1 VRRASGASVD
11 VSHVRKSFEE
21 GRIRALEDV
30 SFHLDAGELV
40 ALTGPSGGGK
50 STLLNLIG
58 SLDRPDGGEIVVD
71 RFDVGRLDDPAHYR
85 AHTVAFV
92 FQFHNLITTLN
103 AVENVQIP
111 MLGTRPRAER
121 ERRAHELLEEVGLG
135 DRVRSYPPT
144 LSGGERQRVAIAR
157 ALANDPRLL
166 LADEPTGALDSV
178 TGAQILDLLRGVR
191 DDHGTT
197 ILMVTNDEGVAG
209 QADRVLQIRDGRLSS
224 AERPA
229 LQEQS

>member
-1 VRRASGASVD
+1 VSGAAVE
-11 VSHVRKSFEE
+11 VENVRKSFEG
-21 GRIRALEDV
+21 GRIHALEDV

-50 STLLNLIG
+50 STLLNLVG
-58 SLDRPDGGEIVVD
+58 SLDRPDEGEIVVD
-71 RFDVGRLDDPAHYR
+71 GLDVGKLEDPASYR
-85 AHTVAFV
+85 AHIVAFV

-121 ERRAHELLEEVGLG
+121 ERRALDLLGEVGLG
-135 DRVRSYPPT
+135 ERVRSYPTT

-166 LADEPTGALDSV
+166 LADEPTGSLDSV
-178 TGAQILDLLRGVR
+178 TGAQIVDLLRRVR
-191 DDHGTT
+191 DDRGTT
-197 ILMVTNDEGVAG
+197 ILMVTNDDGVAA

>member
-1 VRRASGASVD
+1 VID
-11 VSHVRKSFEE
+11 VEHVRKSFEG
-21 GRIRALEDV
+21 GRIAALVDV
-30 SFHLDAGELV
+30 SLHVLAGELV

-58 SLDRPDGGEIVVD
+58 ALDRPDAGSIVVD
-71 RFDVGRLDDPAHYR
+71 GLDVTRLDGPARYR
-85 AHTVAFV
+85 ARTVAFV

-121 ERRAHELLEEVGLG
+121 ERRARELLVEVGLG

-157 ALANDPRLL
+157 ALANDPRVL
-166 LADEPTGALDSV
+166 LADEPTGALD
-178 TGAQILDLLRGVR
+178 TGTGTQILELLRRVR
-191 DDHGTT
+191 DERGAT
-197 ILMVTNDEGVAG
+197 ILMVTNDDAVAG
-209 QADRVLQIRDGRLSS
+209 QADRVLQIRDGVLRTS
-224 AERPA
+224 PA
-229 LQEQS
+229 LQPQS

>member
-1 VRRASGASVD
+1 MSGAAVD
-11 VSHVRKSFEE
+11 VRHVRKAFEG
-21 GRIRALEDV
+21 GRIRALTDV
-30 SFHLDAGELV
+30 SLHLDPGELV

-58 SLDRPDGGEIVVD
+58 SLDRPDDGEIAVGGL
-71 RFDVGRLDDPAHYR
+71 DVTRLDDPSRYR
-85 AHTVAFV
+85 AQTVGFV
-92 FQFHNLITTLN
+92 FQFHNLITTLD

-135 DRVRSYPPT
+135 DRIRSYPPT

-157 ALANDPRLL
+157 ALANEPQLL

-178 TGAQILDLLRGVR
+178 TGAQILDLIRRVR
-191 DDHGTT
+191 DEHGTT
-197 ILMVTNDEGVAG
+197 VLMVTNDDGVAA
-209 QADRVLQIRDGRLSS
+209 QADRVLQIRDGVLSATS
-224 AERPA
+224 ALLP
-229 LQEQS
+229 QH

>member
-1 VRRASGASVD
+1 MSGAGLD
-11 VSHVRKSFEE
+11 VVHVRKTFEG

-30 SFHLDAGELV
+30 SLHVGEGELV

-58 SLDRPDGGEIVVD
+58 ALDRPDAGEIVVD
-71 RFDVGRLDDPAHYR
+71 GRDVVHLADAARYR
-85 AHTVAFV
+85 AETVAFV

-103 AVENVQIP
+103 AIENVQIP

-121 ERRAHELLEEVGLG
+121 ERRAHELLVEVGLD
-135 DRVRSYPPT
+135 DRIRSYPPT

-166 LADEPTGALDSV
+166 LADEPTGALDSA
-178 TGAQILDLLRGVR
+178 TGAQILDLLRRVR
-191 DDHGTT
+191 DEHGTT
-197 ILMVTNDEGVAG
+197 ILMVTNDDGVAA

-229 LQEQS
+229 LQEQR

>member
-1 VRRASGASVD
+1 MSGAEVD
-11 VSHVRKSFEE
+11 VRHVRKTFEG

-30 SFHLDAGELV
+30 SLHLDAGGLV

-58 SLDRPDGGEIVVD
+58 ALDRPDAGEIVVGGL
-71 RFDVGRLDDPAHYR
+71 DVTKLDDPADYR

-92 FQFHNLITTLN
+92 FQFHNLIMTLN
-103 AVENVQIP
+103 ALENVQIP

-121 ERRAHELLEEVGLG
+121 ERRARELLDEVGLE
-135 DRVRSYPPT
+135 DRSRSYPPT

-166 LADEPTGALDSV
+166 LADEPTGALDSE
-178 TGAQILDLLRGVR
+178 TGAQILDLLRRVR
-191 DDHGTT
+191 DEHGTS
-197 ILMVTNDEGVAG
+197 ILMVTNDDGVAA
-209 QADRVLQIRDGRLSS
+209 QADHLLQIRDGLLSS
-224 AERPA
+224 GARPA
-229 LQEQS
+229 LQAQR

>member
-1 VRRASGASVD
+1 MSGAAVD
-11 VSHVRKSFEE
+11 VSHVRKSFEG

-58 SLDRPDGGEIVVD
+58 ALDRPDGGEIVVD
-71 RFDVGRLDDPAHYR
+71 ELDVGRLDDPARYR

-166 LADEPTGALDSV
+166 LADEPTGSLDSA

-191 DDHGTT
+191 DDRGTT
-197 ILMVTNDEGVAG
+197 ILMVTNDDGVAA

>member
-1 VRRASGASVD
+1 VID
-11 VSHVRKSFEE
+11 VEHVRKSFEG
-21 GRIRALEDV
+21 GRIAALVDV
-30 SFHLDAGELV
+30 SLRVLAGELV

-58 SLDRPDGGEIVVD
+58 ALDRPDAGSIVVD
-71 RFDVGRLDDPAHYR
+71 GLDVTRLDDPARYR
-85 AHTVAFV
+85 ARTVAFV

-121 ERRAHELLEEVGLG
+121 ERRARELLVEVGLG

-157 ALANDPRLL
+157 ALANDPRVL
-166 LADEPTGALDSV
+166 LADEPTGALD
-178 TGAQILDLLRGVR
+178 TGTGTQILELLRRVR
-191 DDHGTT
+191 DERGAT
-197 ILMVTNDEGVAG
+197 ILMVTNDDAVAG
-209 QADRVLQIRDGRLSS
+209 QADRVLQIRDGVLRMS
-224 AERPA
+224 PA
-229 LQEQS
+229 LQPQS